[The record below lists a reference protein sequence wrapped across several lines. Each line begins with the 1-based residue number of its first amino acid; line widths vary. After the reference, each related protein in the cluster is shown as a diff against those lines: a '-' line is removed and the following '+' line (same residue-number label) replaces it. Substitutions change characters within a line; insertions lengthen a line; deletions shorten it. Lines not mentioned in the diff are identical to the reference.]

1 LRKNKEDPLTKMG
14 IGKDERQA
22 IISQTVTK
30 VYEDMED
37 IDKVEEPEACNMYAK
52 EMISL
57 INKMDITFG
66 DRVNVIKQCLLSV
79 LFHETERLFKEVAHE
94 RLEDFRESGV

>member
-1 LRKNKEDPLTKMG
+1 
-14 IGKDERQA
+14 
-22 IISQTVTK
+22 
-30 VYEDMED
+30 MED

-94 RLEDFRESGV
+94 RLTEFREEGI

>member
-1 LRKNKEDPLTKMG
+1 MG
-14 IGKDERQA
+14 IGEEERHK

-94 RLEDFRESGV
+94 RLTEFREEGI